1 MDVKLLHLTCHLP
14 IIIFDVILDYLPF
27 THSIIEPFMVF
38 NPYVTESIEEA
49 ILLVIT
55 KNQHNNF
62 GKNIIRIENKI
73 SQILS
78 MIYNGKV

>member
-1 MDVKLLHLTCHLP
+1 
-14 IIIFDVILDYLPF
+14 
-27 THSIIEPFMVF
+27 
-38 NPYVTESIEEA
+38 
-49 ILLVIT
+49 VIT